1 MRVGKANATTTLI
14 ATGMSEAPRSGK
26 AACRLDAARAGVASA
41 RAVRGATVGRVTS
54 ASGPRFSAMGRA
66 DGAGTGCGA
75 RAVRRRRWD
84 GKIRALCM
92 IRGVSATKR
101 APPWQDLR
109 AVYSRKAICRT
120 FRMHG
125 AHILPKPARFGCMA
139 AICCQEGALFLPE
152 ATFGMHEARELPWMA
167 AQERI
172 AAKYCRRQSLE
183 NAFRKDLAMDECP
196 DPPRGE

>member
-139 AICCQEGALFLPE
+139 AICCHGRMPGSASRRITIALPQNNAKGRIRGTPPTKTKEG
-152 ATFGMHEARELPWMA
+152 
-167 AQERI
+167 ERLL
-172 AAKYCRRQSLE
+172 AFFRCLVLRLE
-183 NAFRKDLAMDECP
+183 WPGPSK
-196 DPPRGE
+196 